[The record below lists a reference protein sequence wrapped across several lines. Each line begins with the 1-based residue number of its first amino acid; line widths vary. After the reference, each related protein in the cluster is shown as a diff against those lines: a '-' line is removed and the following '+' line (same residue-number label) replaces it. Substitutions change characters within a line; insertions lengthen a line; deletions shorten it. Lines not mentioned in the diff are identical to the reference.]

1 MNSSLPTVLNIEQTK
16 SYLDN
21 NFVIVHE
28 WKCVCQ
34 MRGCS
39 ICHNQGRG
47 VTLRKGNDL
56 CFGVLETLECNGFA
70 DYYMDN
76 TQGGLII
83 HAATSKDRIK
93 LSFPVTAIPKLL
105 AAIARSFDGE
115 YSRLDNVPCELR
127 IL

>member
-1 MNSSLPTVLNIEQTK
+1 
-16 SYLDN
+16 
-21 NFVIVHE
+21 
-28 WKCVCQ
+28 
-34 MRGCS
+34 
-39 ICHNQGRG
+39 
-47 VTLRKGNDL
+47 
-56 CFGVLETLECNGFA
+56 LETLECNGFA

-83 HAATSKDRIK
+83 HAATGKDHIK